1 MMIDGTQMMQQT
13 QTQMQTRK
21 MDGTGGGQGKGQG
34 GDSGLKDV
42 MQNLSVEDRA
52 TLQEQLQT
60 MSSEDK
66 KIAKEQLKSVDATNL
81 SSEDYLSSLLATM
94 GQTKDVTTNEDGFIT
109 EIYA

>member
-1 MMIDGTQMMQQT
+1 MIQQT

-34 GDSGLKDV
+34 GAGGLKDV
-42 MQNLSVEDRA
+42 MQSLSVEDRA
-52 TLQEQLQT
+52 TLQEQLQA
-60 MSSEDK
+60 MSSEEK

-81 SSEDYLSSLLATM
+81 SSEDYLNALLSTLSQSDTTSSTS
-94 GQTKDVTTNEDGFIT
+94 TVGF